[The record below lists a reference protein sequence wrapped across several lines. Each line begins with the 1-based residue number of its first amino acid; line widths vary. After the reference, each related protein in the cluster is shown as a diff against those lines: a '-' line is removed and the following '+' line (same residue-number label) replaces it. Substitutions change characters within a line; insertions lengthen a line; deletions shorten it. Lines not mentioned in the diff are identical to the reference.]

1 MKLRLH
7 LLTFPCF
14 SFSNVVLAEI
24 PAYIQT
30 NEGIIVFTDPAF
42 TGRVTSVKLTVIADN
57 IVRVIAS
64 PKRFF
69 RINFISPGN
78 AKHFDIDAKC
88 DKEIFYNGKKLV
100 IKI

>member
-7 LLTFPCF
+7 LLTFLCF
-14 SFSNVVLAEI
+14 SFSNVVLAEV

-30 NEGIIVFTDPAF
+30 NEGIIVCTDPAF
-42 TGRVTSVKLTVIADN
+42 TGKVTSVKLTVIADN
-57 IVRVIAS
+57 IIRVIAS
-64 PKRFF
+64 PKRSF

-78 AKHFDIDAKC
+78 TKHFDIDAKC
-88 DKEIFYNGKKLV
+88 DKEIRYEGKKIA